1 MKYYW
6 ADSVLNCI
14 IDKLIVFSIFSIF
27 DSFVDTPKLNGYNK
41 LDNKPDL
48 SSILYGRNAST
59 LQIFATL
66 HLRVPHR
73 YNHSD
78 CLHVASCHIE
88 NRVATYSS

>member
-59 LQIFATL
+59 LQIFAYHHPDYEMVKL
-66 HLRVPHR
+66 QYLQEPF
-73 YNHSD
+73 
-78 CLHVASCHIE
+78 
-88 NRVATYSS
+88 YSINTVK